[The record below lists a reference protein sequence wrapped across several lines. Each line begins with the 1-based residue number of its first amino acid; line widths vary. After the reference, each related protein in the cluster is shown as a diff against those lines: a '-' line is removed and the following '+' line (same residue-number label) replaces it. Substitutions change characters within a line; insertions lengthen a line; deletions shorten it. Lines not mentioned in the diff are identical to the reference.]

1 MNKKINLNTAQKLF
15 PNITKKDKI
24 VSLVNNET
32 NELFFFIALKSK
44 TLYQK
49 EGFQDLV
56 FVDFYDI
63 I

>member
-15 PNITKKDKI
+15 PNISKKEKI
-24 VSLVNNET
+24 VSLMDSET
-32 NELFFFIALKSK
+32 NEIFFFIALKTK

-49 EGFQDLV
+49 EGFQDLI